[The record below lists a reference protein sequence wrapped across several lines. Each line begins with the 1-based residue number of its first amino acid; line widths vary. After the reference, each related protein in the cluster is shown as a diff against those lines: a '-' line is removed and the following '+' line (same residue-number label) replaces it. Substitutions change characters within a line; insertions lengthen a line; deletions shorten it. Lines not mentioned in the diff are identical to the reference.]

1 MAKRITV
8 YPNPQ
13 ALQILG
19 DTTPELNR
27 ALEVQSELIAR
38 ATAAISEQFSRGEWS
53 YLADCFNGTIF
64 EPRFSNLGD
73 SLAHS
78 VEDQDEFYQTGTK
91 WGVDAA
97 ALAVKLRQ
105 LSYIEAW
112 AVVTAVSWFWERHA
126 HIDFDHADW
135 WTIEMRLKA
144 VPAVEAGD

>member
-13 ALQILG
+13 AVQILG
-19 DTTPELNR
+19 NTTPELNR
-27 ALEVQSELIAR
+27 ALEVHSQQIVR
-38 ATAAISEQFSRGEWS
+38 ATVSVSQLLSRGEWS
-53 YLADCFNGTIF
+53 YLADCFNGTIH
-64 EPRFSNLGD
+64 EPRFSDIGD
-73 SLAHS
+73 CLAQS

-97 ALAVKLRQ
+97 ALAAKLRQ

-112 AVVTAVSWFWERHA
+112 AVVTAVSWFWERHDC
-126 HIDFDHADW
+126 IDFDHDDW

-144 VPAVEAGD
+144 VPAEREDA